1 MKATFIEGF
10 KGILLNVTKEKK
22 FFVKESPKPLLV
34 NEKMQKKVS
43 SKSLLFQFLLTIK
56 QFCFEFGI
64 QFVM

>member
-34 NEKMQKKVS
+34 NEKMQKKRVS
-43 SKSLLFQFLLTIK
+43 SKSLLFQFLLDNKAILL
-56 QFCFEFGI
+56 
-64 QFVM
+64 

>member
-10 KGILLNVTKEKK
+10 KGILLNVRKEKK
-22 FFVKESPKPLLV
+22 IFVKESPNPLLV

-43 SKSLLFQFLLTIK
+43 SKSLLFQFLWTIK